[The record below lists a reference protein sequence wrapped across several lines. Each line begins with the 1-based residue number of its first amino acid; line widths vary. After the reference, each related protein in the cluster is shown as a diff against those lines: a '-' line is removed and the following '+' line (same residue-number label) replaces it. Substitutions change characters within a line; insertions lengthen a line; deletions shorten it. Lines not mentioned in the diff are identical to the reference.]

1 TPGVEEVAHIIRIGD
16 PWGGY
21 DLAPVWVGH
30 ITAPHSSQGRGMK
43 LPFQGTHVQ
52 PWAPALI
59 ITIADTVGIN
69 GETGTKIR
77 SLIVTVAPLA
87 KLILEF
93 GKTEQAFHRSPR
105 SNTDPKAR
113 IPFPGFCSN
122 QNNTVSGPG
131 TI

>member
-1 TPGVEEVAHIIRIGD
+1 ALLIQIGIGQPEGPFIITSRNGYIIKKGTPGVEEVAHIIRIGD

-21 DLAPVWVGH
+21 DLAPVRVGH

-87 KLILEF
+87 KL
-93 GKTEQAFHRSPR
+93 
-105 SNTDPKAR
+105 
-113 IPFPGFCSN
+113 
-122 QNNTVSGPG
+122 
-131 TI
+131 